1 MLHEEKTIKS
11 EMLYE
16 GRILNLRIDTVELPD
31 RKYSKRE
38 IVEHSNAVAI
48 IAIKDNKIFFVKQY
62 RKAIEK
68 VLLEIP
74 AGLLEVNESPREG
87 ALRELQ
93 EEIGYSSDNME
104 FLFNSYSSPGF
115 TDEKTTY
122 FLAQDLYESKLD
134 ADDDEYIEV
143 VSYDIEETLKMIEDG
158 EIEDSKT
165 VSGILFAYRK
175 LKDNEYK

>member
-11 EMLYE
+11 EMIYE
-16 GRILNLRIDTVELPD
+16 GRILNLRVDTVELPD
-31 RKYSKRE
+31 IKYSKRE

-48 IAIKDNKIFFVKQY
+48 VAVKDNKVFFVKQY

-74 AGLLEVNESPREG
+74 AGLLEVNESPREA

-93 EEIGYSSDNME
+93 EEIGYSSNNME
-104 FLFNSYSSPGF
+104 FMFNGYSSPGF

-122 FLAQDLYESKLD
+122 FLAQELFESKLV
-134 ADDDEYIEV
+134 ADDDEYLEV
-143 VSYDIEETLKMIEDG
+143 VSYDIEEAIKMIEDG
-158 EIEDSKT
+158 VIEDSKT
-165 VSGILFAYRK
+165 ISGILFAYRK
-175 LKDNEYK
+175 LKDNEY

>member
-1 MLHEEKTIKS
+1 MTHEEKTIKS
-11 EMLYE
+11 EMIYE

-38 IVEHSNAVAI
+38 IIEHSNAVAI
-48 IAIKDNKIFFVKQY
+48 VPIKDNKIFFVKQY
-62 RKAIEK
+62 RKAIEQ

-74 AGLLEVNESPREG
+74 AGLLEVNESPKEG
-87 ALRELQ
+87 ALREVQ
-93 EEIGYSSDNME
+93 EEIGYASDSME

-122 FLAQDLYESKLD
+122 FLAQNLYESKLV

-143 VSYDIEETLKMIEDG
+143 VSHDIEEVLKMIEDG

-165 VSGILFAYRK
+165 VSGILFAHRK
-175 LKDNEYK
+175 LMQNENK